1 MKRKVRKKGRGRGG
15 RPSGRIKQEES
26 KLAHGSKDLA
36 IRYLNRAKE
45 EKRKADGNT
54 DTFNKPTST
63 INNNINADPTSDV
76 QSKPPR
82 ELGEGLVKEK
92 TATVSHDTLSSTIPE
107 VFDSSRYNA
116 MKEMK
121 ESTNNKMMNESQS
134 KQEISSDLQ
143 KEEKPIVEP
152 ANLVVDGSNPS
163 SIIDTSNNNPSFQ
176 QEQHQ
181 LIKTDSND
189 INFQRL
195 DERELEATQ
204 TKSRQ
209 DEITLDHSQNLENN
223 KGFAKVEVDENKKDE
238 ENEENKLQQQQPLQH
253 LTNLPR
259 NYIDPWHDF
268 TNSWIDMYIAGV
280 RNAAKMT
287 EYWLDSFYKMGFGQ
301 KSNNQ
306 KESIK
311 IE

>member
-1 MKRKVRKKGRGRGG
+1 MKKKVRKKGRVGG
-15 RPSGRIKQEES
+15 RPSGRNKQEES
-26 KLAHGSKDLA
+26 KLALGGKDLA
-36 IRYLNRAKE
+36 IRYMNKAKE
-45 EKRKADGNT
+45 EKSKADGNT
-54 DTFNKPTST
+54 DTLNKLTST

-76 QSKPPR
+76 QFKPPR

-92 TATVSHDTLSSTIPE
+92 TAAVSHDTLSSTIPE

-116 MKEMK
+116 MEEMK
-121 ESTNNKMMNESQS
+121 ESTNNKMRNESQS
-134 KQEISSDLQ
+134 KEEISSDLQ

-152 ANLVVDGSNPS
+152 ANLGVDGSYPS
-163 SIIDTSNNNPSFQ
+163 SFIDTSNNNPSFQ

-204 TKSRQ
+204 TEPRQ

-223 KGFAKVEVDENKKDE
+223 KGFAKVEEDKNKKDE
-238 ENEENKLQQQQPLQH
+238 KNEENKLQQQQPLQH
-253 LTNLPR
+253 LTHLPR

-268 TNSWIDMYIAGV
+268 TNSWVDMYTEGV
-280 RNAAKMT
+280 RNAAKVT

-301 KSNNQ
+301 KSNKQ

>member
-1 MKRKVRKKGRGRGG
+1 MF
-15 RPSGRIKQEES
+15 S
-26 KLAHGSKDLA
+26 
-36 IRYLNRAKE
+36 LNLHER
-45 EKRKADGNT
+45 
-54 DTFNKPTST
+54 
-63 INNNINADPTSDV
+63 
-76 QSKPPR
+76 
-82 ELGEGLVKEK
+82 LGEGLVK
-92 TATVSHDTLSSTIPE
+92 ATVSHDTLSSTIPE

-195 DERELEATQ
+195 DERELEAYSD
-204 TKSRQ
+204 K
-209 DEITLDHSQNLENN
+209 
-223 KGFAKVEVDENKKDE
+223 
-238 ENEENKLQQQQPLQH
+238 
-253 LTNLPR
+253 
-259 NYIDPWHDF
+259 
-268 TNSWIDMYIAGV
+268 
-280 RNAAKMT
+280 
-287 EYWLDSFYKMGFGQ
+287 
-301 KSNNQ
+301 
-306 KESIK
+306 IK
-311 IE
+311 TR

>member
-1 MKRKVRKKGRGRGG
+1 M
-15 RPSGRIKQEES
+15 
-26 KLAHGSKDLA
+26 
-36 IRYLNRAKE
+36 NRAKE